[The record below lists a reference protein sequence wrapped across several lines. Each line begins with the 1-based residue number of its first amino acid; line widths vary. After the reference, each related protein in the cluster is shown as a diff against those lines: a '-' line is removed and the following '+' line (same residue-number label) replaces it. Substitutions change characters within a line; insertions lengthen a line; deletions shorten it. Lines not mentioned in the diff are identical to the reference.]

1 MGNERFKGEDFTTD
15 LEATQATLDKIY
27 NPPTGKE
34 DTGPK
39 PVWKQEALDEIQAE
53 MDRIHTGASDLTRYA
68 IQDAGLIVLKGFA
81 RLTESFTDR
90 NVNEFLMLAG
100 QDYSFQARE
109 HFEKLLKGETD
120 DGN

>member
-15 LEATQATLDKIY
+15 LEATQATLDQIY

-39 PVWKQEALDEIQAE
+39 IEWKKDALDEIQAE
-53 MDRIHTGASDLTRYA
+53 MDRIRTGASDLTRYA
-68 IQDAGLIVLKGFA
+68 IQDSGLIVINGFQ
-81 RLTESFTDR
+81 RMKDRFTDR

-100 QDYSFQARE
+100 QDYGFQARE
-109 HFEKLLKGETD
+109 HFEKLLKGED
-120 DGN
+120 NG